1 MSEELKY
8 IIESLLFVSEGPL
21 PMDRLKK
28 VLEEFDPK
36 AIRQAMDALA
46 EEYEARGGGFML
58 REVAGGFQIRTRPD
72 FAPWIKRLVQPGPQ
86 RLSKAALETLAIIAY
101 KQPVIRAD
109 IEFIRGVDCG
119 GVLRMLM
126 EKKLVRV
133 LGRKEIPGRPMI
145 YATTKHFL
153 EIFDLKDLKD
163 LPSPSEIEALGA
175 SHILDMELSDA
186 EDGETGYPELKADSD
201 TDTNTRGSFTE
212 ADVETLENQEDAPEP
227 TDGPDSADDIPDETQ
242 VQDEPADPA
251 TPPVA
256 ETDMAENDDMN
267 DLPLTDLDEPAKA
280 DDADSTAMM
289 VDETPDHPADGASTF
304 PEPDIPAF
312 PDETPNAEDDTDEPR
327 KGDAPD
333 DDRPDPL

>member
-175 SHILDMELSDA
+175 SHILDTEPPEDDA
-186 EDGETGYPELKADSD
+186 GQAGKQTDADDTNARGSFSAAD
-201 TDTNTRGSFTE
+201 TDTMRGVVNE
-212 ADVETLENQEDAPEP
+212 AVQPEGPETADDEPSVEALGSDDFEPSRHSGEPALTENQH
-227 TDGPDSADDIPDETQ
+227 SDDRPVSGE
-242 VQDEPADPA
+242 DEPADDP
-251 TPPVA
+251 
-256 ETDMAENDDMN
+256 D
-267 DLPLTDLDEPAKA
+267 K
-280 DDADSTAMM
+280 DSTAIMADTPSEDPGESLSKFLKTDTPFQ
-289 VDETPDHPADGASTF
+289 DEIPHADDSSDG
-304 PEPDIPAF
+304 
-312 PDETPNAEDDTDEPR
+312 DEPGNG
-327 KGDAPD
+327 KPDAP
-333 DDRPDPL
+333 